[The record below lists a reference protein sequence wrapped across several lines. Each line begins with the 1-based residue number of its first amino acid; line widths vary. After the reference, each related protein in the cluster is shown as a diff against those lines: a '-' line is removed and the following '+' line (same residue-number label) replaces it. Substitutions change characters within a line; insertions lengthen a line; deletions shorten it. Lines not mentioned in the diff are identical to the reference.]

1 MSALILDCKYR
12 GFMHLKEYEMSI
24 TSLKQY
30 QILLI
35 LKSRLNNTQK
45 ERKSAKITM
54 LYSKNHP
61 E

>member
-12 GFMHLKEYEMSI
+12 AFMHLKKYEMSI
-24 TSLKQY
+24 ISLKQY

-45 ERKSAKITM
+45 ERKSA
-54 LYSKNHP
+54 
-61 E
+61 